1 MNEIHEGSGELDKY
15 LYSLIEMLRTK
26 YYNVS
31 VNRGSVNVTF
41 FYCEDSFFEVLK
53 HKLYGICPKKRELT
67 IPNTEILGYYMTNE
81 IPPQILNLLK

>member
-1 MNEIHEGSGELDKY
+1 MNEIHKGSGELDKY

-41 FYCEDSFFEVLK
+41 FYTSNSGNF
-53 HKLYGICPKKRELT
+53 LT
-67 IPNTEILGYYMTNE
+67 HGDTINIPNTEILGYYMTNE
-81 IPPQILNLLK
+81 TPPQITDLLK